1 MCDYF
6 LKADDEASEAMKQTA
21 KEALV
26 SSKSDY
32 ENRKLILKAYSTK
45 RQCSVQEAAYLV
57 MPKLWLRRIFPPV
70 FF

>member
-1 MCDYF
+1 MCGYL
-6 LKADDEASEAMKQTA
+6 LKAEDETSEAMKQTA

-26 SSKSDY
+26 SSTSDY
-32 ENRKLILKAYSTK
+32 ENMKLIPKAYSTK
-45 RQCSVQEAAYLV
+45 RQCSVQEAVYLV